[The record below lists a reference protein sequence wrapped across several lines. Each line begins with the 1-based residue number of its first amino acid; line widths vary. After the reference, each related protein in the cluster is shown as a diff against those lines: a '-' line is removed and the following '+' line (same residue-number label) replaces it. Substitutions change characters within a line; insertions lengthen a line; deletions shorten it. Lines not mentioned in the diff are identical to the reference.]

1 MPNDQEILQIVK
13 RKLSNLMKQEENK
26 YRGSKV
32 NYYSNL
38 LDGIWRYRGIY
49 ENPTHTFTR
58 YEYFKI
64 MLCDQMLVKLHEETL
79 QLDETTQQQIR
90 DRFRLLEEN
99 NN

>member
-1 MPNDQEILQIVK
+1 MPNDQMILEIVK

-38 LDGIWRYRGIY
+38 LDGVWRYRGIY
-49 ENPTHTFTR
+49 ESPTQTFTR
-58 YEYFKI
+58 YEYYKI
-64 MLCDQMLVKLHEETL
+64 MLCDQLLMKLHQETL
-79 QLDETTQQQIR
+79 QLDENTQQQIR
-90 DRFRLLEEN
+90 DKFKLLEEN

>member
-1 MPNDQEILQIVK
+1 MPNDLEILNIVK

-49 ENPTHTFTR
+49 ENPTQTFTR
-58 YEYFKI
+58 YEYYKI
-64 MLCDQMLVKLHEETL
+64 MLCDQLRMKLHEETL

-90 DRFRLLEEN
+90 ETKQLLEDN
-99 NN
+99 DN